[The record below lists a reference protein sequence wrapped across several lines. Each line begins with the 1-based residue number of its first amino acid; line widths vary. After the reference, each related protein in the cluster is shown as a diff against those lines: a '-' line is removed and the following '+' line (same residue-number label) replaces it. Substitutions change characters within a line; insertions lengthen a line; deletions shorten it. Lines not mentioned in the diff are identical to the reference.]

1 MLSRTTCQALPPSA
15 IGLVDTTGTHGEQ
28 TDTMTRNDPAPEHVT
43 PSIAPWLSVSDGPSA
58 VDYYK
63 AAFGAVERY
72 RLEDDA
78 RRVVVAQLAIGQA
91 DFWLQ
96 EDPGSSPGAGEGSI
110 RMILTV
116 EDPESVFRQAV
127 AAGATEVA
135 PVSEDHGWR
144 IGRLADPFGHHWE
157 VGKPLARSPG

>member
-1 MLSRTTCQALPPSA
+1 MV
-15 IGLVDTTGTHGEQ
+15 ITG
-28 TDTMTRNDPAPEHVT
+28 
-43 PSIAPWLSVSDGPSA
+43 IAPGLSVSRATEA
-58 VDYYK
+58 VGYYK

-78 RRVVVAQLAIGQA
+78 GKVVVAHLAIDGA

-96 EDPGSSPGAGEGSI
+96 EDVDSSPESVDRRSV

-116 EDPESVFRQAV
+116 DDPDSMFEQAI

-135 PVSEDHGWR
+135 AVYEDHGWR
-144 IGRLADPFGHHWE
+144 IGRVADPFGHHWE
-157 VGKPLARSPG
+157 IGKPLR

>member
-1 MLSRTTCQALPPSA
+1 M
-15 IGLVDTTGTHGEQ
+15 
-28 TDTMTRNDPAPEHVT
+28 TMMSTSTPESEPVKT
-43 PSIAPWLSVSDGPSA
+43 SIAAWLSVNRATEA

-78 RRVVVAQLAIGQA
+78 GKVVVAQLAIEGA

-96 EDPGSSPGAGEGSI
+96 EDVDSSPEFQDRRSV

-116 EDPESVFRQAV
+116 DDPDAVFEQAI
-127 AAGATEVA
+127 AAGASEVA
-135 PVSEDHGWR
+135 AVSEDHGWR
-144 IGRLADPFGHHWE
+144 IGRVADPFGHHWE
-157 VGKPLARSPG
+157 IGKPLS